1 MTKMENI
8 HDPNRQKVGTNQWR
22 IQDMRKRGRAKM
34 IFILISP
41 GHITISTNSELNPLP
56 AKFLNL
62 NFHPLKVVS
71 RYRDPQLAVVEK
83 FSHYFCLVRDQTFAN
98 LECLNTHFIPN
109 NCDLIE

>member
-8 HDPNRQKVGTNQWR
+8 HDPNRTKSGHKSVADPGYEKKGAR
-22 IQDMRKRGRAKM
+22 KM

-56 AKFLNL
+56 TKFLNL

-71 RYRDPQLAVVEK
+71 RYRDPQLAVVEN
-83 FSHYFCLVRDQTFAN
+83 FSHFFCLMRDQTFAN

-109 NCDLIE
+109 NCDLIC